1 MDGHYMKDEQ
11 PKDEQRTTDTS
22 EQLESAAAKT
32 ASTEKTGVEKLRSMM
47 AGLLVS
53 TLFFGFVAG
62 FFGAVI
68 ANVFFQQPIKKSVE
82 KSTLV
87 FDDESKAIS
96 GVAEKVGPSVV
107 SIVSEVSGP
116 LGRLGQGAGSGI
128 VLEDGIILTNRHVID
143 GARDN
148 ITVIS
153 SEGKKYSDVKVIARD
168 NVNDIA
174 FLKSETAK
182 ELPAAKLGNSS
193 DVIVGQ
199 RVVAIGN
206 ALGQFD
212 NSVTSGII
220 SGKGR
225 PITAGGE
232 GAQTEQL
239 VNLFQTDAAI
249 NPGNSGGPLVA
260 LDGTV
265 IGMNTAVAGD
275 AENIGFAIPS
285 NDIKPLVKTVN
296 AEGRIIRP
304 FLGVRYILLTP
315 EIISQLGLSVDSG
328 ALLQTVEG
336 GSGIVGGGP
345 ADEAGLKSGDVIT
358 EINGQKVDRNN
369 SLITVVSQHAPGDT
383 VTVGFV
389 RDGKSE
395 TTKVKLGEAPNN

>member
-1 MDGHYMKDEQ
+1 MNDEK
-11 PKDEQRTTDTS
+11 PKDEQQTYDTS
-22 EQLESAAAKT
+22 EDLESATAKITPTEQT
-32 ASTEKTGVEKLRSMM
+32 AVEKLRAMM

-128 VLEDGIILTNRHVID
+128 VLEDGLILTNRHVID
-143 GARDN
+143 GAGDS
-148 ITVIS
+148 ITIIS
-153 SEGKKYSDVKVIARD
+153 SEGKKYSDVSILAKD
-168 NVNDIA
+168 SVNDIA
-174 FLKSETAK
+174 FLKSESAK
-182 ELPAAKLGNSS
+182 ELPAARLGNSS

-225 PITAGGE
+225 PITAGGQ
-232 GAQTEQL
+232 GSQTEQL

-285 NDIKPLVKTVN
+285 NDIKPLVKTVSS
-296 AEGRIIRP
+296 EGRIIRP

-315 EIISQLGLSVDSG
+315 ETINQLDLGVENG
-328 ALLQTVEG
+328 ALLQTIEG
-336 GSGIVGGGP
+336 GSGIVNGGP

-369 SLITVVSQHAPGDT
+369 SLITVVSQHAPGDI
-383 VTVGFV
+383 VTVGFM
-389 RDGKSE
+389 RDSKSQ
-395 TTKVKLGEAPNN
+395 TTKVTLGEAPNN

>member
-1 MDGHYMKDEQ
+1 MSD
-11 PKDEQRTTDTS
+11 
-22 EQLESAAAKT
+22 
-32 ASTEKTGVEKLRSMM
+32 EKLRDDQQTAEMSEYPKSAPIKTSTTQQTGTEKLRAMI

-68 ANVFFQQPIKKSVE
+68 ANVFFQQPIKKSIE
-82 KSTLV
+82 KSTLIY
-87 FDDESKAIS
+87 DDESKAIS

-107 SIVSEVSGP
+107 SVVSEVAGP
-116 LGRLGQGAGSGI
+116 LGKIGQGSGSGI
-128 VLEDGIILTNRHVID
+128 VLENGIILTNRHVVD
-143 GARDN
+143 GVGDK

-153 SEGKKYSDVKVIARD
+153 SEGKEYSDVTVLARD
-168 NVNDIA
+168 SVNDIA
-174 FLKSETAK
+174 FLKSESAK
-182 ELPAAKLGNSS
+182 ELPAARLGDSS

-225 PITAGGE
+225 PITAGGQ

-285 NDIKPLVKTVN
+285 NDIKPLIKSVN
-296 AEGRIIRP
+296 SEGRIIRP

-315 EIISQLGLSVDSG
+315 EIINQLDLSADNG
-328 ALLQTVEG
+328 ALLQTIEG
-336 GSGIVGGGP
+336 GSGIVSGGP

-358 EINGQKVDRNN
+358 EINGQKVDKNN

-389 RDGKSE
+389 RDGKSQ
-395 TTKVKLGEAPNN
+395 TTKVRLGEAPNN